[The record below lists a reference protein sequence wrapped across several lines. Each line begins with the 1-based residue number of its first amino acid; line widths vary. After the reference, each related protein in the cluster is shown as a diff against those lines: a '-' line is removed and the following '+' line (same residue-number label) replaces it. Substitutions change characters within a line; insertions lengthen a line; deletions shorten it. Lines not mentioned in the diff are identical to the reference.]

1 MGLTSAARVS
11 VRLGAAGVLASLLL
25 SSCASTDDVDAAR
38 RTADDFAGSL
48 RSDDGAAA
56 CALLMTST
64 RSAVEE
70 AAGRPC
76 EEGIVDEV
84 GADPGAVTRAEAF
97 GTAAQVRTQNDTL
110 FLARYDGRWLVLA
123 AGCSPRG
130 ELPYDCQVE
139 GG

>member
-1 MGLTSAARVS
+1 MGLTSAGRAS
-11 VRLGAAGVLASLLL
+11 VRLGATAVLASLLV

-38 RTADDFAGSL
+38 RTADDFASAV

-56 CALLMTST
+56 CALLMSST
-64 RSAVEE
+64 RSTVEE
-70 AAGRPC
+70 SAGQPC
-76 EEGIVDEV
+76 EEAVVDEV
-84 GADPGAVTRAEAF
+84 GADPGTARDAEVF
-97 GTAAQVRTQNDTL
+97 GTAAQVRMEDDTL

-123 AGCSPRG
+123 AGCRPRG